1 MNLQPTDYKCAQN
14 DFLMLHHICFRA
26 DNSSFFRFY
35 VMDYSLAFR
44 AVVALLS
51 HFCRT
56 CKRYHKQDARANEG
70 SASRIK
76 PASSTHDGESQTH
89 PNRER
94 GYNKPFTPCPAG
106 NMGLTPTPCGHSR
119 ECPAQTKRQNFP
131 EQIKRQSTSPAQSP
145 LWTVFLY
152 AWFFSL
158 IRSKVLSRLFAAAA
172 SAD

>member
-14 DFLMLHHICFRA
+14 DFLMLHRICFQI
-26 DNSSFFRFY
+26 DNSSFFHFY

-56 CKRYHKQDARANEG
+56 CKRYHKQDARSNEG

-76 PASSTHDGESQTH
+76 PASNTHTMGRARHTPAGNEGIT
-89 PNRER
+89 NRS
-94 GYNKPFTPCPAG
+94 PPCPAG

-119 ECPAQTKRQNFP
+119 EYPTQTKRRNFP
-131 EQIKRQSTSPAQSP
+131 KRIKRQSTSP
-145 LWTVFLY
+145 V
-152 AWFFSL
+152 
-158 IRSKVLSRLFAAAA
+158 
-172 SAD
+172 

>member
-1 MNLQPTDYKCAQN
+1 
-14 DFLMLHHICFRA
+14 MLWIILL
-26 DNSSFFRFY
+26 RF
-35 VMDYSLAFR
+35 VP
-44 AVVALLS
+44 LS

-56 CKRYHKQDARANEG
+56 FVALASDTINRMQEPARAAHTMGRARHTPAGNEG
-70 SASRIK
+70 ITSC
-76 PASSTHDGESQTH
+76 SS
-89 PNRER
+89 
-94 GYNKPFTPCPAG
+94 PCPAG

-119 ECPAQTKRQNFP
+119 EYPAQTKRRNFP

>member
-1 MNLQPTDYKCAQN
+1 LNLQPTDYKCAQN
-14 DFLMLHHICFRA
+14 DFLMLHCICFQVY
-26 DNSSFFRFY
+26 NSSFFHFY
-35 VMDYSLAFR
+35 IMDYSLAFC

-56 CKRYHKQDARANEG
+56 CKRYHKQDARASES
-70 SASRIK
+70 SAYN
-76 PASSTHDGESQTH
+76 GESQTH
-89 PNRER
+89 PSRER
-94 GYNKPFTPCPAG
+94 GHNKPFTPCPAG

-119 ECPAQTKRQNFP
+119 KYPAQTKRRNFP

>member
-14 DFLMLHHICFRA
+14 DFLMLHCICFQV
-26 DNSSFFRFY
+26 DNSSFFSFLYYGLFSCVLCRCRTF
-35 VMDYSLAFR
+35 
-44 AVVALLS
+44 VALAS
-51 HFCRT
+51 NTINRT
-56 CKRYHKQDARANEG
+56 QEPERAAHTMGRARHTPAGNEG
-70 SASRIK
+70 ITKCS
-76 PASSTHDGESQTH
+76 P
-89 PNRER
+89 
-94 GYNKPFTPCPAG
+94 PCPAG

-119 ECPAQTKRQNFP
+119 EYPAQTKRRNFP
-131 EQIKRQSTSPAQSP
+131 KQIKRQSTSPAQSP

>member
-1 MNLQPTDYKCAQN
+1 
-14 DFLMLHHICFRA
+14 
-26 DNSSFFRFY
+26 
-35 VMDYSLAFR
+35 MDYFLVFR

-56 CKRYHKQDARANEG
+56 CKRYNKQDTRASES
-70 SASRIK
+70 SA
-76 PASSTHDGESQTH
+76 HNGESQTH
-89 PNRER
+89 PSRER

-119 ECPAQTKRQNFP
+119 EYPAQTKRRNFP
-131 EQIKRQSTSPAQSP
+131 KRIKRQSTSPAQSP

-172 SAD
+172 SADWITLV

>member
-119 ECPAQTKRQNFP
+119 ECPAQTKRRNFP

-145 LWTVFLY
+145 PLHLLIELRLCKCS
-152 AWFFSL
+152 AWL
-158 IRSKVLSRLFAAAA
+158 KC
-172 SAD
+172 

>member
-14 DFLMLHHICFRA
+14 DFLMLRCVCFQV
-26 DNSSFFRFY
+26 DNSSFFRFC

-56 CKRYHKQDARANEG
+56 CKRYHKQDARASES
-70 SASRIK
+70 SA
-76 PASSTHDGESQTH
+76 HNGENQTH
-89 PNRER
+89 PSRER
-94 GYNKPFTPCPAG
+94 GHNKAFTPCPAG

-119 ECPAQTKRQNFP
+119 EYPAQTKRRNFP

>member
-1 MNLQPTDYKCAQN
+1 MI
-14 DFLMLHHICFRA
+14 FLCCIIFVFEQIIRH
-26 DNSSFFRFY
+26 FFVFTLWIILLRF
-35 VMDYSLAFR
+35 VP
-44 AVVALLS
+44 LS

-76 PASSTHDGESQTH
+76 PASSTHDGGSQTH

-119 ECPAQTKRQNFP
+119 ECPAQTKRRNFP

>member
-1 MNLQPTDYKCAQN
+1 
-14 DFLMLHHICFRA
+14 MLWIILLCF
-26 DNSSFFRFY
+26 
-35 VMDYSLAFR
+35 VP
-44 AVVALLS
+44 LS

-56 CKRYHKQDARANEG
+56 CKRYHKQDARASES
-70 SASRIK
+70 SAYN
-76 PASSTHDGESQTH
+76 GESQTH
-89 PNRER
+89 PSRER

-119 ECPAQTKRQNFP
+119 EYPAQTKRRNFP
-131 EQIKRQSTSPAQSP
+131 KRIKRQSTSPAQSP

-172 SAD
+172 SADWITLV

>member
-1 MNLQPTDYKCAQN
+1 MLPWPLQPQKPELQSNNAYFFSSVPDCPLPDIY
-14 DFLMLHHICFRA
+14 RA
-26 DNSSFFRFY
+26 F
-35 VMDYSLAFR
+35 
-44 AVVALLS
+44 LS

-56 CKRYHKQDARANEG
+56 CKRYHKQDARASES
-70 SASRIK
+70 SAYN
-76 PASSTHDGESQTH
+76 GESQTH
-89 PNRER
+89 PSRER
-94 GYNKPFTPCPAG
+94 GHNKPFTPCPAG

-119 ECPAQTKRQNFP
+119 KYPAQTKRRNFP